1 MARTG
6 TPRGFEYHRCRAC
19 VNPQTIGSG
28 RGIIFLESKNIR
40 GIIVSASYKNPIVL
54 LAAVLAVSASSFAQ
68 DAPKTQIPA
77 PPEPNAIPL
86 NTGGVEGQTAEE
98 SWYKQWGDPFVRNV
112 SRATLTPFLP
122 PRDKANGTAVIVAPG
137 GAFRILSMGNEGW
150 EVAQALNERG
160 IAAFVLKYRLRPTE
174 PEWSAF
180 DKGDALRAPPPAS
193 AAASAT
199 RSPIEMPLEDATA
212 AFKLVRA
219 RAKEWNVD
227 PNKIGMIGFSAG
239 AGTTMAAT
247 LQSKENKPAFIAP
260 IYGAQVAVEVPP
272 DAPPMFVALAADDP
286 LFANNEYG
294 LITAWKKAGR
304 PVEFH
309 LYQNGGHGFGLGN
322 PGKTSTGWFPQF
334 MLWLEVNGFVPR
346 HE

>member
-1 MARTG
+1 LTA
-6 TPRGFEYHRCRAC
+6 F
-19 VNPQTIGSG
+19 
-28 RGIIFLESKNIR
+28 IR
-40 GIIVSASYKNPIVL
+40 GTMTCGL
-54 LAAVLAVSASSFAQ
+54 LAATFAISIAAIAQ
-68 DAPKTQIPA
+68 DAPKTQIEAPA
-77 PPEPNAIPL
+77 EPNAIPL
-86 NTGGVEGQTAEE
+86 NTGGVEGQTAQE

-122 PRDKANGTAVIVAPG
+122 DRDKANGAAVIIAPG

-160 IAAFVLKYRLRPTE
+160 VAAFVLKYRLLPTA
-174 PEWSAF
+174 PKWADF
-180 DKGDALRAPPPAS
+180 DQGDALRAPPPPGT
-193 AAASAT
+193 AAST
-199 RSPIEMPLEDATA
+199 RSPVALPLEDATA

-219 RAKEWNVD
+219 RAQEWNID
-227 PNKIGMIGFSAG
+227 PDRIGMMGFSAG

-260 IYGAQVAVEVPP
+260 IYGSQKAVDVPA

-294 LITAWKKAGR
+294 LISAWKDAGR

-334 MLWLEVNGFVPR
+334 MLWLEMNGMLKAT
-346 HE
+346 E

>member
-1 MARTG
+1 
-6 TPRGFEYHRCRAC
+6 
-19 VNPQTIGSG
+19 
-28 RGIIFLESKNIR
+28 
-40 GIIVSASYKNPIVL
+40 VSASIKKPILV
-54 LAAVLAVSASSFAQ
+54 LAAMFAVSATATAQ
-68 DAPKTQIPA
+68 EAPKTEIQAPA
-77 PPEPNAIPL
+77 EPNAIPL
-86 NTGGVEGQTAEE
+86 NTGGVEGQTTTE

-112 SRATLTPFLP
+112 SHATLTPFLP
-122 PRDKANGTAVIVAPG
+122 AKDKANGTAVIIAPG

-160 IAAFVLKYRLRPTE
+160 VAAFVLKYRLIPTE
-174 PEWSAF
+174 PKWADF

-193 AAASAT
+193 AKPFAN
-199 RSPIEMPLEDATA
+199 RSPVELPLQDATA
-212 AFKLVRA
+212 AFKLVRE

-227 PNKIGMIGFSAG
+227 PNRIGMMGFSAG

-286 LFANNEYG
+286 LFGNNEYG

-334 MLWLEVNGFVPR
+334 MLWLEVNGFMKAG
-346 HE
+346 E